1 MGTVLIDVWSFYHF
15 IGGILARLVI
25 FPNNV
30 LLSFIISF
38 ILHLVCE
45 LIEHTKNPHT
55 GQKLENTKNKVSDMI
70 MFCLGWLVVQ
80 MFYVYIKKSKTYNNK
95 KVYFILLS
103 MFIAG
108 TVLEYMREIFPNN
121 KINGAFL

>member
-1 MGTVLIDVWSFYHF
+1 
-15 IGGILARLVI
+15 
-25 FPNNV
+25 
-30 LLSFIISF
+30 
-38 ILHLVCE
+38 
-45 LIEHTKNPHT
+45 
-55 GQKLENTKNKVSDMI
+55 MI